1 MHRRLLLVAGEPGT
15 RSELGHVLV
24 DGGWLVDTAPGGDEA
39 LALLRRG
46 SYAAIVLDYQLPGMG
61 GFVLPRAVAQV
72 LRTLGRETPLV
83 ALAEGHRDLIAH
95 RGRDAAFAAVIAR
108 TDHPTRI
115 RSILDNVAGRQ
126 PAEADMSLTAEE
138 ARAAAVAIWAARG
151 IRGLPRAYPL
161 PAPFP
166 ERRAALSLCFDLV
179 EPEEASCVLLL
190 ERHGLRMIPDAA
202 RGLPI
207 VALSDDLADV
217 ADALF
222 AIDDEESWGRLA
234 ILLGHRQLPPEKI
247 RGHAGAPALRLVH
260 ADPLVAAILTS
271 FAQSIGYT
279 VDARDVIREPLDA
292 SLGRDGVV
300 LVDVP
305 ADPAARRAVLASV
318 AMAGTAASPFI
329 ALVPPS
335 APLTD
340 ADARLFSAVCD
351 RPRHPQDL
359 QALVEGLPSLH
370 VPSVDLSLLDRGI
383 LDDLVRT
390 LGPATVDR
398 LLGQLQALVEDRLAA
413 EAEDLPRVV
422 TCVGTAA
429 RMLGLETLSL
439 QCSAIEQHGAQDD
452 HGFGLLLSDIHRVA
466 GQSIR
471 AARAV
476 SVAA

>member
-1 MHRRLLLVAGEPGT
+1 MHRRLLLVAGESGT
-15 RSELGHVLV
+15 RSDLGHVLA

-46 SYAAIVLDYQLPGMG
+46 AYAAIILDYQLPGMG
-61 GFVLPRAVAQV
+61 GFALPRSVAQV

-83 ALAEGHRDLIAH
+83 ALAEGQRDLIAH
-95 RGRDAAFAAVIAR
+95 RGRDAAFAAVVAR
-108 TDHPTRI
+108 TDHPSRI
-115 RSILDNVAGRQ
+115 RSVVDGVAGRS

-166 ERRAALSLCFDLV
+166 ERREALSLCFDLV
-179 EPEEASCVLLL
+179 EPEQASCVLLL

-202 RGLPI
+202 RGLPV
-207 VALSDDLADV
+207 VALSEDLCEV

-234 ILLGHRQLPPEKI
+234 TLLGHRQLAPDA
-247 RGHAGAPALRLVH
+247 AGEPASAPALRLVH
-260 ADPLVAAILTS
+260 ADALVAAILTS
-271 FAQSIGYT
+271 FAKSIGHT
-279 VDARDVIREPLDA
+279 IEARDVTREPLDP

-305 ADPAARRAVLASV
+305 ADAAARRAVLASV
-318 AMAGTAASPFI
+318 AMAGAAASPFI
-329 ALVPPS
+329 ALVPPN
-335 APLTD
+335 APLAD
-340 ADARLFSAVCD
+340 ADARLFTAVCD

-359 QALVEGLPSLH
+359 LALVEGLASLH
-370 VPSVDLSLLDRGI
+370 VPAVDLSLLDRGI

-390 LGPATVDR
+390 LGAATVDR

-439 QCSAIEQHGAQDD
+439 HCSAIEQRAAQDD
-452 HGFGLLLSDIHRVA
+452 DGFGLLLGDIHRVA

-476 SVAA
+476 SLAA

>member
-15 RSELGHVLV
+15 RSDMASVLG
-24 DGGWLVDTAPGGDEA
+24 DGGWIVDTAPGGDEA

-61 GFVLPRAVAQV
+61 GFALARTVAQV

-83 ALAEGHRDLIAH
+83 ALAGGHRDLIFH
-95 RGRDAAFAAVIAR
+95 RGRDSAFAAVIAR
-108 TDHPTRI
+108 NDQPSRI
-115 RSILDNVAGRQ
+115 RTVVEDVAARRSG
-126 PAEADMSLTAEE
+126 EADMSLTAEE

-151 IRGLPRAYPL
+151 IRGLPRAFPL

-166 ERRAALSLCFDLV
+166 ERRAALGLCFDLV
-179 EPEEASCVLLL
+179 EAHEASCVLLL
-190 ERHGLRMIPDAA
+190 ERHGLRMIPEAA

-207 VALSDDLADV
+207 VALSDDLSDV
-217 ADALF
+217 ADAVF
-222 AIDDEESWGRLA
+222 AIDEEESWGRLA
-234 ILLGHRQLPPEKI
+234 ALLGHRQPPQDGLI
-247 RGHAGAPALRLVH
+247 DHGAAPVLRLVH
-260 ADPLVAAILTS
+260 ADPLVAAILSS
-271 FAQSIGYT
+271 FARSIGHGLE
-279 VDARDVIREPLDA
+279 AHDVTREPLDLSA
-292 SLGRDGVV
+292 VREGVT

-305 ADPAARRAVLASV
+305 ADPASRRAVLASV
-318 AMAGTAASPFI
+318 AMARACAAPFI
-329 ALVPPS
+329 AIVPAT
-335 APLTD
+335 APLSDRD
-340 ADARLFSAVCD
+340 ACLFTAVCD

-359 QALVEGLPSLH
+359 QALVEGLAALERPA
-370 VPSVDLSLLDRGI
+370 VDLSLLDRGI

-439 QCSAIEQHGAQDD
+439 HCSAIEQRVADVD
-452 HGFGLLLSDIHRVA
+452 ESFGLLLSDIHRVA
-466 GQSIR
+466 GLSIR

-476 SVAA
+476 SLAA

>member
-15 RSELGHVLV
+15 RSDMSAMLGH
-24 DGGWLVDTAPGGDEA
+24 GGWAVDTAPGGDEA

-46 SYAAIVLDYQLPGMG
+46 SYAAILLDYQLPGMG
-61 GFVLPRAVAQV
+61 GFALARTVAQV

-83 ALAEGHRDLIAH
+83 ALAEGSRDLILR
-95 RGRDAAFAAVIAR
+95 RGRDAAFAAVVTRADKPAR
-108 TDHPTRI
+108 
-115 RSILDNVAGRQ
+115 ILAVLDTVAGRR
-126 PAEADMSLTAEE
+126 PREAEMSLTAEE

-166 ERRAALSLCFDLV
+166 ERRAALGLCFDLV
-179 EPEEASCVLLL
+179 EAHEATCVLLL
-190 ERHGLRMIPDAA
+190 ERHGLRMIPEPA

-217 ADALF
+217 ADAIF

-234 ILLGHRQLPPEKI
+234 TLLGHRQMPQDGLIDHRPQPV
-247 RGHAGAPALRLVH
+247 LRLAH
-260 ADPLVAAILTS
+260 ADPLVAAILSS
-271 FAQSIGYT
+271 FAQSIGHGLEA
-279 VDARDVIREPLDA
+279 VDVSREPLDPTA
-292 SLGRDGVV
+292 AGTV

-305 ADPAARRAVLASV
+305 ADPALRRAVLASV
-318 AMAGTAASPFI
+318 AMVRAGAGPFI

-335 APLTD
+335 APLED
-340 ADARLFSAVCD
+340 AEACLFTAVCD
-351 RPRHPQDL
+351 RPRHPRDL
-359 QALVEGLPSLH
+359 QALVEGLGSLEN
-370 VPSVDLSLLDRGI
+370 PAIDLSLLDRSV

-390 LGPATVDR
+390 LGSATVER
-398 LLGQLQALVEDRLAA
+398 LLGQLQALVENRLGA
-413 EAEDLPRVV
+413 ESDDLSRVV

-439 QCSAIEQHGAQDD
+439 HCSAIEQRVATEDEICS
-452 HGFGLLLSDIHRVA
+452 LLLSDIHRVA
-466 GQSIR
+466 GLSIR

-476 SVAA
+476 SLVA